1 MKNAR
6 GGDKSCATWCKSFA
20 MMIRWEMPLQI
31 SSTHHQGQY
40 TAAFLLQAS
49 MTKPC
54 RSSPQDKSLSTAS
67 SRFMGMTSVCIPPHS
82 PEASSL
88 TTSSTVDMDQLLII
102 RNPEISMAPFEE
114 PDFLRPPRPAIPY
127 KPYPGSPP
135 PDFDYR
141 PHMPTSELVEE
152 LGVIPGDNWLHNV
165 KGLSPVH
172 SYTIPGLRGRMV
184 EAPFYKYN
192 FLPNYPKVLLL

>member
-1 MKNAR
+1 
-6 GGDKSCATWCKSFA
+6 
-20 MMIRWEMPLQI
+20 
-31 SSTHHQGQY
+31 
-40 TAAFLLQAS
+40 
-49 MTKPC
+49 
-54 RSSPQDKSLSTAS
+54 
-67 SRFMGMTSVCIPPHS
+67 
-82 PEASSL
+82 
-88 TTSSTVDMDQLLII
+88 MDQLLII

-192 FLPNYPKVLLL
+192 FLPNYPKVLLLWGYNCLQHLCPLRVTEDPYPQRVLTQKEVYTFYLGETFTPMVNFAIHQEWDKTLHTEVQCFQCAHNRVRDLAEQLANA